1 MSQTLVLEIPDTTW
15 AELQRSAQ
23 ARHQSPEET
32 VMALLTHNLADP
44 LESDPLIRLFGTVQS
59 DITDGAARHD
69 EYIGAAI
76 FRETHRE

>member
-23 ARHQSPEET
+23 ARHQSPEEA
-32 VMALLTHNLADP
+32 VMAILTHNLGDP
-44 LESDPLIRLFGTVQS
+44 LESDPLMRLFGTVHS
-59 DITDGAARHD
+59 DITDVAERHD

-76 FRETHRE
+76 YNEMRRE